1 MPIYSSTPQC
11 VSATEVQNDLI
22 ADFLCCQRSMPVN
35 HPPGFGSMSDMSIR
49 LAQSTDKLAVS
60 NAAHGLLNQFGKPFP
75 MLW

>member
-1 MPIYSSTPQC
+1 
-11 VSATEVQNDLI
+11 
-22 ADFLCCQRSMPVN
+22 MPVN